1 MKIEDVELV
10 YALGIGEKRFR
21 VGAESAGFWTKE
33 QLRNWVKSKD
43 DVLLVAEENRQ
54 IVGYVLSQYHAP
66 TRKATF
72 ENLYVFPKYR
82 NLGIAKMLTLELI
95 HQLKEKKAYVLLK
108 STSKLHLAESEVK
121 IELQETEDLEQA
133 LIKKFQ
139 ESNPSQYNSL
149 ISSLIKTLQ
158 IEKLEDETT
167 LSFEDRLITETK
179 KIIQQ

>member
-1 MKIEDVELV
+1 MVKIRKMKIEDVELV

-95 HQLKEKKAYVLLK
+95 HQLKEKKAYICGLIETDNESIAQLLG
-108 STSKLHLAESEVK
+108 ANGF
-121 IELQETEDLEQA
+121 
-133 LIKKFQ
+133 KKGKQ
-139 ESNPSQYNSL
+139 MIWMDQSA
-149 ISSLIKTLQ
+149 
-158 IEKLEDETT
+158 
-167 LSFEDRLITETK
+167 
-179 KIIQQ
+179 